1 MKYPFYRLITP
12 THSFRFNEILQQ
24 IEEMNGGEVKVHDK
38 DSRSQVLSQLAATEA
53 SFDFTIEGNFIHIT
67 YSNLSEVTISFF
79 GNIPPSHFI
88 HIS

>member
-53 SFDFTIEGNFIHIT
+53 SLDFTIEGNFIHIT

-79 GNIPPSHFI
+79 GNTFLHLLF
-88 HIS
+88 